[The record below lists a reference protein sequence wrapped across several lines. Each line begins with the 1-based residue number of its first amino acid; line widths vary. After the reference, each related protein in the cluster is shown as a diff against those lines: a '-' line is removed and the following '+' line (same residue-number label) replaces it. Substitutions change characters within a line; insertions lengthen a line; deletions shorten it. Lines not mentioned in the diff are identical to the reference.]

1 MVVEARFSTAQ
12 PLGPNEA
19 RAATRLALVNTAPK
33 ADQTR
38 RIAIFLHPARD
49 EAIDAA
55 VSFAK
60 GMAERNIECV
70 AMSKR
75 ADLLAERC
83 PWVQVV
89 DNVADLDLELLVVFG
104 GDGTILRAAEV
115 AVPKQ
120 VPLLGVNLGHVGFLA
135 ELDPSEIGRLVEQVA
150 ARDYDVESRLT
161 LHVEAR
167 DSDENLLWASFAVNE
182 VSIEKFTRQMMLD
195 MMVQVDGRP
204 LYRFGC
210 DGLVVSTPTGS
221 TAYAFSLHGP
231 VVWPDVQAFLVV
243 PMAAHALFARPLVL
257 APDSIVDVELVDR
270 QDSPLVLWCDGRRTV
285 ELAPDTRVR
294 VQTSPQ
300 QLLVARLSEQ
310 PFTSR
315 LVKKFNLNVEGFRRG
330 Y

>member
-1 MVVEARFSTAQ
+1 MTLS
-12 PLGPNEA
+12 
-19 RAATRLALVNTAPK
+19 AATT
-33 ADQTR
+33 DGIR
-38 RIAIFLHPARD
+38 RIALFLHPARD

-55 VSFAK
+55 VRFAQ
-60 GMAERNIECV
+60 GMAERGIECV
-70 AMSKR
+70 ALSTR
-75 ADLLAERC
+75 AELLAERC
-83 PWVQVV
+83 PWVRVV
-89 DNVADLDLELLVVFG
+89 EDVTDLDLELIVVFG
-104 GDGTILRAAEV
+104 GDGTILRSAEV

-135 ELDPSEIGRLVEQVA
+135 ELDPSEIGRLVDQVA
-150 ARDYDVESRLT
+150 ARDYHVESRLT
-161 LHVEAR
+161 LQVEAR
-167 DSDENLLWASFAVNE
+167 DPEENLLWTSFAVNE

-195 MMVQVDGRP
+195 MLVKVDERP

-257 APDSIVDVELVDR
+257 APDSVVDVELVDR
-270 QDSPLVLWCDGRRTV
+270 QNSPLVLWCDGRRTV
-285 ELAPDTRVR
+285 ELAPTTRVR
-294 VQTSPQ
+294 VQTSPEPI
-300 QLLVARLSEQ
+300 LVARLSEQ